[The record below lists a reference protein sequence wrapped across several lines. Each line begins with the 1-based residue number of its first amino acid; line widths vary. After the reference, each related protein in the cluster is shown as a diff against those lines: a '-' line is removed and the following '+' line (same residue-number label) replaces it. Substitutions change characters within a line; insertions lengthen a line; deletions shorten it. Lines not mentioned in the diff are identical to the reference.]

1 MEKNINKNISKFEL
15 TNSIKNLIEYKEYE
29 LIKDNYKFNILIGK
43 SENDIIVRTGDY
55 ETKLNNNNISLKLD
69 TITDLYEFLINIF
82 NQKKVI
88 IKQLIINEVIILL
101 VKIKEEEDLE
111 IILKHNKKDYKDANE
126 NKNETNNIQMLN
138 QLTKDSHTNLPLENI
153 FCIFESIDK
162 IIYLIYPNNNKSIIS
177 FNLIN
182 IQKINEIKKAHN
194 FDITNLRHYLDKK
207 NKRNI
212 IMSISSFDFNLK
224 LWNIKN
230 YECLL
235 NIKTINV
242 KGHLLLGCF
251 LDDNNNI
258 YIITYN
264 SMTPYNEL
272 IRVFDLNGSKI
283 KDIKNYFTFCIDTYY
298 DKKMSKNYIITSNLG
313 FATSY
318 DYSTGE
324 IYHKYLSNDR
334 SEHFSF
340 IINDKKEIIKLI
352 ESSYDGNIRIWN
364 FNTGELMKKIY
375 ICKNSLY
382 SICLWDNDTL
392 FISSYD
398 KKLRLINLNE
408 GIIINSVSQNSE
420 IISIKKIKHPFYG
433 KCLISQGFGNEQIKM
448 WIVNN

>member
-1 MEKNINKNISKFEL
+1 
-15 TNSIKNLIEYKEYE
+15 
-29 LIKDNYKFNILIGK
+29 
-43 SENDIIVRTGDY
+43 
-55 ETKLNNNNISLKLD
+55 
-69 TITDLYEFLINIF
+69 
-82 NQKKVI
+82 
-88 IKQLIINEVIILL
+88 
-101 VKIKEEEDLE
+101 
-111 IILKHNKKDYKDANE
+111 
-126 NKNETNNIQMLN
+126 
-138 QLTKDSHTNLPLENI
+138 
-153 FCIFESIDK
+153 
-162 IIYLIYPNNNKSIIS
+162 
-177 FNLIN
+177 
-182 IQKINEIKKAHN
+182 
-194 FDITNLRHYLDKK
+194 
-207 NKRNI
+207 
-212 IMSISSFDFNLK
+212 
-224 LWNIKN
+224 
-230 YECLL
+230 
-235 NIKTINV
+235 
-242 KGHLLLGCF
+242 
-251 LDDNNNI
+251 
-258 YIITYN
+258 
-264 SMTPYNEL
+264 MTPYNEL

-298 DKKMSKNYIITSNLG
+298 DKKMGKNYIITSNLG
-313 FATSY
+313 FVTSY

-324 IYHKYLSNDR
+324 IYHKYLANDR

-340 IINDKKEIIKLI
+340 IINDKEEIIKLI